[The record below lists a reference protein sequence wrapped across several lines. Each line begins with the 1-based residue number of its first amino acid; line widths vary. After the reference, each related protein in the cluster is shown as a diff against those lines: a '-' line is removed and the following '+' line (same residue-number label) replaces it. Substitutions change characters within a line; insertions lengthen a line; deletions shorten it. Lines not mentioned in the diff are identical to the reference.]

1 MFRFKRRDDAKY
13 NLFRDLAII
22 VFSIAIG
29 VMLIKT
35 DVLANLFVSTRG
47 MAIVGSFI
55 SGIFFVSIF
64 TTVPATIALGEIA
77 RVNSLFVVALVGA
90 LGSVAGDMLI
100 FRFVKNDISEDFVYL
115 LKKTGAKRLLAI
127 FQRRLFHWLL
137 ALLGA

>member
-1 MFRFKRRDDAKY
+1 MFWFKRRDDAKY

-29 VMLIKT
+29 AMLIKT

-90 LGSVAGDMLI
+90 LGS
-100 FRFVKNDISEDFVYL
+100 
-115 LKKTGAKRLLAI
+115 
-127 FQRRLFHWLL
+127 
-137 ALLGA
+137 